1 MLDKKPVPSLSSR
14 GWVSDVIGKMDML
27 LANFLTSD
35 YSQTELYLGNI
46 SSMQY
51 LVKVYGNDPRTFSQ
65 ELQRK
70 LEDYIGRYFDAVQ
83 VKVETWYI
91 DTEMN
96 DGPYGV
102 KIVITGVVSG
112 QRINLM
118 QEFEIRDSKFKK
130 IINN

>member
-51 LVKVYGNDPRTFSQ
+51 LVKVYGSDPRTFSQ

-83 VKVETWYI
+83 VKVETWYLN
-91 DTEMN
+91 TEMN

-102 KIVITGVVSG
+102 KIVITGVVNG